1 MQYTRRRVFM
11 GDRSNRVAWSLVPNL
26 PTDRSACRRRM
37 IKLISDKSTRRA
49 VMRLCNLLGKRYG
62 RYLKNA
68 WRIRGKNTLNF
79 DANVESRQ
87 GTIAE
92 ETVDQDILGGHEDTQ
107 TSFQQ
112 NCWDDFEDPDIKM
125 AVDEVL
131 RCKKMASVEH
141 AKGNGSQRG
150 QGLPDTPPTEG
161 TNLDFEVNVSS
172 QLTC

>member
-1 MQYTRRRVFM
+1 
-11 GDRSNRVAWSLVPNL
+11 
-26 PTDRSACRRRM
+26 
-37 IKLISDKSTRRA
+37 LISDKSTRRA